1 MAAQVALKREDSE
14 LPPAGFRNV
23 VSTVEPTCAV
33 PYRSPPR
40 VSDALP
46 TVICPTAVQV
56 DVNNNAAPDER
67 SDMSTAEVK
76 TSRTSPSPPKGK
88 KLTVGFIL

>member
-14 LPPAGFRNV
+14 VPPAGFRNV
-23 VSTVEPTCAV
+23 VSAVEPTCAV

-46 TVICPTAVQV
+46 TVICPTAVQA
-56 DVNNNAAPDER
+56 DVNNNTASDECA
-67 SDMSTAEVK
+67 DMSTAEVK
-76 TSRTSPSPPKGK
+76 SSRTSLSPPKGK